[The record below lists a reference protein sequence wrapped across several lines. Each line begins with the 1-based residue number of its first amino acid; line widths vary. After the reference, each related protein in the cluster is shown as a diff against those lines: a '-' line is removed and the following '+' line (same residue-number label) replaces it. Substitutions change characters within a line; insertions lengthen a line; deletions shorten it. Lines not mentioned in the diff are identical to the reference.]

1 MIVDEVSKNKYRFRA
16 ESPFKKIQ
24 WIHLINHFTK
34 NLSDDLQI
42 IQRPSFKIKK
52 TKIQNL
58 HDSDMTQ
65 EFRKSVLL
73 SSNLDHNFNQNKN
86 G

>member
-1 MIVDEVSKNKYRFRA
+1 VESKNNDEFMIVDEVSKNKYRFRA

-42 IQRPSFKIKK
+42 I
-52 TKIQNL
+52 
-58 HDSDMTQ
+58 
-65 EFRKSVLL
+65 
-73 SSNLDHNFNQNKN
+73 
-86 G
+86 